1 MSLRINLENGTQAE
15 IDKEA
20 DICPICDTAQIP
32 VRIFVTITGEL
43 EKYDTKLEIV
53 MKCMNSNCAR
63 LYIAQYI
70 KDNIGFIYNKFKFN
84 YSFPKA
90 FKAPDITKEITD
102 ISQSFRKIFI
112 QASEAESKQLDE
124 LAGIGYRKA
133 LEYLIKDYCISIKP
147 DKEEDIKSNQL
158 SRVINN
164 YVTDEN
170 LKSCANRAVWLGNDE
185 THYIRK
191 WENHDLKDLKILI
204 QLTCT
209 WIQSSIL
216 TKKYMDEMS
225 RD

>member
-1 MSLRINLENGTQAE
+1 MECINLSCALFYISRYSKTHGTYNHNFKF
-15 IDKEA
+15 DHS
-20 DICPICDTAQIP
+20 IP
-32 VRIFVTITGEL
+32 NVFNAPNIGQ
-43 EKYDTKLEIV
+43 EIV
-53 MKCMNSNCAR
+53 NTSE
-63 LYIAQYI
+63 
-70 KDNIGFIYNKFKFN
+70 
-84 YSFPKA
+84 SF
-90 FKAPDITKEITD
+90 E
-102 ISQSFRKIFI
+102 KIFT

-133 LEYLIKDYCISIKP
+133 IEYLIKDYCISIKP

-170 LKSCANRAVWLGNDE
+170 LKNCANRAVLLGNDE
-185 THYIRK
+185 THYVRK

>member
-1 MSLRINLENGTQAE
+1 MHKTFKLDNGITVD
-15 IDKEA
+15 IDKA
-20 DICPICDTAQIP
+20 PDICPICNQAQLP
-32 VRIFVTITGEL
+32 ANIFAKLTGDVENN
-43 EKYDTKLEIV
+43 KTKLELA
-53 MKCMNSNCAR
+53 MECMNLNCAR
-63 LYIAQYI
+63 LYISRYS
-70 KDNIGFIYNKFKFN
+70 KTRSTYNHNFKFDQSIPETFN
-84 YSFPKA
+84 APNISREIINTSESF
-90 FKAPDITKEITD
+90 E
-102 ISQSFRKIFI
+102 KIFI
-112 QASEAESKQLDE
+112 QASEAESRQLDE

-147 DKEEDIKSNQL
+147 EKEEDIKSNQL

-170 LKSCANRAVWLGNDE
+170 LKNCANRAVWLGNDE

-216 TKKYMDEMS
+216 TKKYMDEMD
-225 RD
+225 RN

>member
-15 IDKEA
+15 IDQEA

-90 FKAPDITKEITD
+90 FKAPDITKEIT
-102 ISQSFRKIFI
+102 
-112 QASEAESKQLDE
+112 
-124 LAGIGYRKA
+124 
-133 LEYLIKDYCISIKP
+133 IKP
-147 DKEEDIKSNQL
+147 CYK
-158 SRVINN
+158 
-164 YVTDEN
+164 
-170 LKSCANRAVWLGNDE
+170 
-185 THYIRK
+185 
-191 WENHDLKDLKILI
+191 
-204 QLTCT
+204 
-209 WIQSSIL
+209 
-216 TKKYMDEMS
+216 
-225 RD
+225 

>member
-1 MSLRINLENGTQAE
+1 MHKRIKLDCGITVD
-15 IDKEA
+15 IDRAPDK
-20 DICPICDTAQIP
+20 CPICNQAQLP
-32 VRIFVTITGEL
+32 ANIFAKLTGDIENR
-43 EKYDTKLEIV
+43 KTKLELV
-53 MKCMNSNCAR
+53 MECMNLSCAR
-63 LYIAQYI
+63 FYISRYSKTHGTYNHNFKFDHSIPNVFNAP
-70 KDNIGFIYNKFKFN
+70 NIGQEIVNTSE
-84 YSFPKA
+84 SF
-90 FKAPDITKEITD
+90 E
-102 ISQSFRKIFI
+102 KIFT

-170 LKSCANRAVWLGNDE
+170 LKNCANRAVWLGNDE
-185 THYIRK
+185 THYVRK